1 MPIIHNAANEIKT
14 NQSYQATKP
23 AGRRSTFPFTI
34 FPRMAYCCPCVARF
48 CLANSRDC
56 LSSLPNAAVTS
67 SCELGRVDRVMVL
80 LMTREPSEVRTELPA
95 WEEVRRAMR
104 SAAFSSL
111 AASKD

>member
-1 MPIIHNAANEIKT
+1 
-14 NQSYQATKP
+14 
-23 AGRRSTFPFTI
+23 
-34 FPRMAYCCPCVARF
+34 
-48 CLANSRDC
+48 
-56 LSSLPNAAVTS
+56 
-67 SCELGRVDRVMVL
+67 MVL